1 MKVYDGIEGLGAAA
15 GDALGRS
22 DWLVVD
28 QARIDLFAE
37 ATGDHQWIH
46 VDPQRASAS
55 DYGTTIAHG
64 FLTLSLVPPLINQLY
79 RVENVTMR
87 INYGLD
93 KVRFVAPVRAG
104 NKVRLAATVLSVFP
118 TEGAVQ
124 ATFGSL
130 IEIEGSAKPA
140 ASVESIVRFVA

>member
-1 MKVYDGIEGLGAAA
+1 M
-15 GDALGRS
+15 GRS

-46 VDPQRASAS
+46 VDPQRASSS

-64 FLTLSLVPPLINQLY
+64 YLTLSPVPPLIDQLY

-93 KVRFVAPVRAG
+93 KVPFVAPVGAG
-104 NKVRLAATVLSVFP
+104 ARVRLTATVLSVAP
-118 TEGAVQ
+118 TAGAAK
-124 ATFGSL
+124 ATFGSI